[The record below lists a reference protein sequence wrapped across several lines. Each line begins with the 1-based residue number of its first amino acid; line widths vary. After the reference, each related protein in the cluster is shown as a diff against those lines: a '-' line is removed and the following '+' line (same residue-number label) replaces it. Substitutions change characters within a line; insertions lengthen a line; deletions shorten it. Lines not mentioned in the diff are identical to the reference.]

1 MLIQDQKNLFKNY
14 VERDSLIF
22 RREREARQR
31 RGALKVR
38 RVNLLIISSNLV
50 PSQTGM
56 KPIPIDSSRRAEHEY
71 TRDFGRNGTNKKVMG
86 SQSLQ
91 IHKGGPFGRKGS
103 KNYFLKKCLIMGNR
117 GR

>member
-1 MLIQDQKNLFKNY
+1 VINILAISQ
-14 VERDSLIF
+14 F
-22 RREREARQR
+22 R
-31 RGALKVR
+31 VT
-38 RVNLLIISSNLV
+38 
-50 PSQTGM
+50 SQTGM

-91 IHKGGPFGRKGS
+91 NHKGGPFGRKGS
-103 KNYFLKKCLIMGNR
+103 KNYFFKKCLIMGNR